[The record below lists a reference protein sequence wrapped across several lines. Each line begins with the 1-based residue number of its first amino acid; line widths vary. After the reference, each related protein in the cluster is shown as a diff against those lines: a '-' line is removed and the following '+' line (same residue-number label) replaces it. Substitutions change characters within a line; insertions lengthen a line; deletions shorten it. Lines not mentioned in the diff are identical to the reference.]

1 MDKPKAETPSR
12 PHIRFDRKNAAIGV
26 LVLAILVSV
35 GMWLVFR
42 KDNQPVQSDQNNPSQ
57 VITNALSKQN
67 GASKEELEA
76 ALRNNPTK
84 EQRIQ
89 LLQILSG
96 EAQKRGDFHAAVDYM
111 QQTYDAGLK
120 DALLTQNI
128 GILYLEKLNDKARAL
143 KYLKMSLDDA
153 RATVTEKPYLE
164 KVIATNEKKIKEL
177 EGQGVEAAR

>member
-1 MDKPKAETPSR
+1 MDKSKAETPSR
-12 PHIRFDRKNAAIGV
+12 PHIRFDRRNAAIGV
-26 LVLAILVSV
+26 LVLAILVSA
-35 GMWLVFR
+35 GIWWMGR
-42 KDNQPVQSDQNNPSQ
+42 DKEPVQSDQNNPSQ
-57 VITNALSKQN
+57 VITNALSKQS

-96 EAQKRGDFHAAVDYM
+96 EAQKRGDFQAAVDYM
-111 QQTYDAGLK
+111 QQAYDAGLK

-128 GILYLEKLNDKARAL
+128 GILYMEKLNDKAKAL

-177 EGQGVEAAR
+177 EDQGVKAAR